1 MEHIKIEQLLE
12 RYFEGE
18 TTLAEE
24 KTLKSYFS
32 SSTVPPHLEH
42 YIPLF
47 KHYNKVQNEQFKG
60 TLLLIN
66 KRSNSKMWLSI
77 AASVVVM
84 LGVSIY
90 TFQMYNQPVNE
101 DLGTINDPEVA
112 FKETQ
117 KALDMISEHINTGI
131 HTVHYLEEYEQSKN
145 KIFKN

>member
-1 MEHIKIEQLLE
+1 MEHNNIEQLLE

-32 SSTVPPHLEH
+32 SSAVPPHLEH

-47 KHYNKVQNEQFKG
+47 MHYNKVQNEQFKG

-117 KALDMISEHINTGI
+117 KALNMISEHINTGI
-131 HTVHYLEEYEQSKN
+131 HSVHYLEEYEQSKN